1 MHNQIKFFFY
11 YLNCFSYIISAN
23 LTASRNIAIIMDIR
37 LFDCLKSWYELLIGV
52 YYTDKQSN
60 SFRRFLLSKVC
71 SVVSPWAPGASFPIL
86 SLLISQ
92 PSSYLFLYLSPN
104 SIIGKHTDLTFAVSN
119 LLGNICYIFRK
130 SFYSGQMDE
139 ALFKVQ
145 TVLWGYDCTSVVI
158 SVLILQHASGSLRAT
173 WKWTSEMA
181 SVSVVFLSKQTK
193 SSFYCKNSCCLE
205 LFVGLSDWWLFISSV
220 SCISLIFRGRA
231 LALFSYLRE
240 VYKRYRLWCFAREM
254 LLNLR

>member
-145 TVLWGYDCTSVVI
+145 ALCYEVMIVQVSWYQCWYCNMPAVVC
-158 SVLILQHASGSLRAT
+158 VRHGNEQP
-173 WKWTSEMA
+173 KW
-181 SVSVVFLSKQTK
+181 LP
-193 SSFYCKNSCCLE
+193 
-205 LFVGLSDWWLFISSV
+205 
-220 SCISLIFRGRA
+220 
-231 LALFSYLRE
+231 
-240 VYKRYRLWCFAREM
+240 
-254 LLNLR
+254 

>member
-1 MHNQIKFFFY
+1 MIWITDWGVLHRQAVK
-11 YLNCFSYIISAN
+11 LVQAFSA
-23 LTASRNIAIIMDIR
+23 
-37 LFDCLKSWYELLIGV
+37 LKSMFSC
-52 YYTDKQSN
+52 QS
-60 SFRRFLLSKVC
+60 LSSRCLVPNFVASYLSAEQL
-71 SVVSPWAPGASFPIL
+71 SV
-86 SLLISQ
+86 LIS
-92 PSSYLFLYLSPN
+92 LSPN

-173 WKWTSEMA
+173 WKWTTEMA